1 MPFGLVVVGMMA
13 CTQPTQVTGKPAATL
28 ACVTLATSNDEP
40 SCRGGLL
47 CEDRQLLH
55 GFRVPMGCARRYMGV
70 NVELCTLG
78 GQDISGIAV
87 REFLASRYP
96 QLQAPAANTLQTVG
110 ATGGM
115 LQVIFVGNSA
125 QFTAV
130 RAELPLAVDNTGSG
144 S

>member
-1 MPFGLVVVGMMA
+1 MA
-13 CTQPTQVTGKPAATL
+13 CTQPTQVTGKPAASL
-28 ACVTLATSNDEP
+28 ASVTLPTSLDEP

-55 GFRVPMGCARRYMGV
+55 GFRVPMGCARRYIGV
-70 NVELCTLG
+70 NVGLCTLG
-78 GQDISGIAV
+78 GQDISGIGV

-96 QLQAPAANTLQTVG
+96 QLQTPAADTLRTIG

-130 RAELPLAVDNTGSG
+130 RAELPLAVDNTGTG